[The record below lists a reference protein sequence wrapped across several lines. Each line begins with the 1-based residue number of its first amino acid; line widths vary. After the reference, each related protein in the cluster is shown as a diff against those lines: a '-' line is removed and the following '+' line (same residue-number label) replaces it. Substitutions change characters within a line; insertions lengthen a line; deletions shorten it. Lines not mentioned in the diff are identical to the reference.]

1 MTFAYRDL
9 SHGVICMKERPI
21 PSKAEMVRAMNP
33 NVTFTEA

>member
-21 PSKAEMVRAMNP
+21 PFKAEMVRDILDGSA
-33 NVTFTEA
+33 